1 MEPDINKV
9 IDNVYSNVKKRFL
22 VVEDNVYHAERL
34 FMAKQI
40 IIDVVNKKFK
50 GEYNDSQAS
59 RILSVMENYLKG
71 EVELI
76 RDNGEIKIAMKDK
89 REEERQKAIDSLRTA
104 YQNMVDK
111 LINNENKERG
121 E

>member
-1 MEPDINKV
+1 MEPDIDKV
-9 IDNVYSNVKKRFL
+9 IDNVYSNIKNRFL

-40 IIDVVNKKFK
+40 IVDVVNKKFK

-59 RILSVMENYLKG
+59 RILSIMESYLKG
-71 EVELI
+71 DIELI
-76 RDNGEIKIAMKDK
+76 RDNGEIKIAMK
-89 REEERQKAIDSLRTA
+89 AH
-104 YQNMVDK
+104 
-111 LINNENKERG
+111 KERG

>member
-40 IIDVVNKKFK
+40 IVDVVNKKFK
-50 GEYNDSQAS
+50 GEYNDDQTS
-59 RILSVMENYLKG
+59 RILSIMESYLKG
-71 EVELI
+71 DIELI
-76 RDNGEIKIAMKDK
+76 RDNGEIKIAMK
-89 REEERQKAIDSLRTA
+89 A
-104 YQNMVDK
+104 
-111 LINNENKERG
+111 NKERG
-121 E
+121 V